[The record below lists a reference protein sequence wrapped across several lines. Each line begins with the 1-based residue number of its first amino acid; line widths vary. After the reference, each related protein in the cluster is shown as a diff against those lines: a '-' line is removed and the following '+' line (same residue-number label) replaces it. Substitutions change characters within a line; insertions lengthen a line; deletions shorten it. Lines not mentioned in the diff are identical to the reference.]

1 MDIFATLTQI
11 LNIFLLIFLFIF
23 LIYVIWALAIY
34 IDKNKKS
41 K

>member
-1 MDIFATLTQI
+1 MDFIAIFTQI
-11 LNIFLLIFLFIF
+11 LNVGLLLFLFIF
-23 LIYVIWALAIY
+23 LIYVIRALSIY